1 MEKIKEISM
10 FPHGEVHLPPSKSI
24 AHRAIICAGLSQGR
38 SVIHHISPSQD
49 MFATIGC
56 MRALGM
62 QCEWRENSLLI
73 DGTRLSAASP
83 RLILDAGESGSTL
96 RFMIPIAAMLPNEI
110 SFTGQG
116 RLMQRP
122 QTEYISVLG
131 ANGVQIALQNEIL
144 SVQGPLKPGLFTLA
158 GNISSQFVTGLLMA
172 LPLLSGDSEIVLS
185 TPLQSASYV
194 DLTLDVMRRFGV
206 TVENDGYRRFHIRGN
221 QAYLP
226 QDFTVESDYSQAAF
240 FLAAGALGCECE
252 CLGLSEN
259 SLQGDRKII
268 DLLKQAGAKI
278 TKTSRGGLIVKADRL
293 LSPITVDASDIP
305 DLVPPLAAML
315 CFCEGTS
322 HIANAARL
330 RFKESDRL
338 AALTA
343 SLGALGAEISQ
354 GDDSLTITG
363 VKALRG
369 GIAESFGDH
378 RIAMAVAVASIKS
391 DGPVSVVQSDCVTKS
406 YPDFW
411 RDFEKRGKD
420 CG

>member
-1 MEKIKEISM
+1 MEKVKKISR
-10 FPHGEVHLPPSKSI
+10 FPYGEVHLPPSKSI

-38 SVIHHISPSQD
+38 SVIRHITPSQD
-49 MFATIGC
+49 ISATIGC

-62 QCEWRENSLLI
+62 QCEWRESSLVI
-73 DGTRLSAASP
+73 DGTCLSVEGP
-83 RLILDAGESGSTL
+83 KPMLDAAESGSTL
-96 RFMIPIAAMLPNEI
+96 RFMIPIAALLPNEI

-116 RLMQRP
+116 RLMRRP
-122 QTEYISVLG
+122 QTEYVSALG
-131 ANGVQIALQNEIL
+131 ANGVQISLQNEIL
-144 SVQGPLKPGLFTLA
+144 SVQGPLKPSLFTLA

-185 TPLQSASYV
+185 SPLQSASYV

-206 TVENDGYRRFHIRGN
+206 TVENEGYRRFYISGN

-240 FLAAGALGCECE
+240 FLAASALGCECE
-252 CLGLSEN
+252 CLGLAEN

-268 DLLKQAGAKI
+268 DLLRQAGAKVTI
-278 TKTSRGGLIVKADRL
+278 TSRGGLIVKADR

-315 CFCEGTS
+315 CFSEGTS
-322 HIANAARL
+322 HITNAARL

-354 GDDSLTITG
+354 GEDSLTITG
-363 VKALRG
+363 VRSLRG

-378 RIAMAVAVASIKS
+378 RIAMAAAVASIKS

-411 RDFEKRGKD
+411 QDFEKRGKD